1 MQHNQQTLARAASVR
16 PHSIERAR
24 APGLDANNTCV
35 YFIFGVHII
44 IIAFKH
50 ARGAVSSLSAV
61 FYIFI
66 FKSLC
71 ARMPPPFAFKK
82 ERQQHAYS
90 EKKKKRKREVCDTR
104 LPFGPLF
111 RATPREHTHSAYS
124 QRRNAQAYARLRE
137 QSGYVC

>member
-35 YFIFGVHII
+35 YFIFGVHYYHRVQTRSRRCI
-44 IIAFKH
+44 
-50 ARGAVSSLSAV
+50 LPLCCLL
-61 FYIFI
+61 YIYI
-66 FKSLC
+66 QKPV
-71 ARMPPPFAFKK
+71 RMPPPFAFKK